1 MSTAK
6 SNRVCCDY
14 SAAFASIAVA
24 GFFGL
29 TQTDPFAQFPVNV
42 AYPLSN
48 YPPQSLGFQSAPLAL
63 SALRTDFI
71 CDCSLRNANLL
82 LSQHVPTY
90 AYEFSDEN
98 APLGFGITRVSFPLG
113 AYHTVEIQYLMNIF
127 GTSATFTTELQQ
139 LSDTMIGY
147 WMQFAKTGNPN
158 SAGAPA
164 WSPFSAAPHERQSL
178 VPPAPVAESDSVF
191 DSYHRCSTLWDT
203 L

>member
-1 MSTAK
+1 
-6 SNRVCCDY
+6 
-14 SAAFASIAVA
+14 
-24 GFFGL
+24 
-29 TQTDPFAQFPVNV
+29 
-42 AYPLSN
+42 
-48 YPPQSLGFQSAPLAL
+48 LAL
-63 SALRTDFI
+63 SALCTDFI
-71 CDCSLRNANLL
+71 CACSLRNANLL

-98 APLGFGITRVSFPLG
+98 APLGFGITTVSFPLG

-127 GTSATFTTELQQ
+127 GTSATFTTEQQQ

-164 WSPFSAAPHERQSL
+164 WSPFSAAPHELQSL
-178 VPPAPVAESDSVF
+178 VPPAPVAESDSTF
-191 DSYHRCSTLWDT
+191 DSYHQCSSLWDT